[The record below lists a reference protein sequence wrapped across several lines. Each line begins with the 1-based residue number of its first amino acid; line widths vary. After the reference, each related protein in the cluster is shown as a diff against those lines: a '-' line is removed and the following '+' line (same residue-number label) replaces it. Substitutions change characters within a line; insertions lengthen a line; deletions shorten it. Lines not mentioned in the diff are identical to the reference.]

1 MSNKEPSRGLGQKI
15 DEHADPGKFWDQ
27 IFSRETDRYG
37 VAPNDFLRL
46 ASGLLKPGSR
56 ILSLGEGE
64 GRNAIYLMGHGHRVT
79 CVDASPVARDHA
91 VERIAARFPGV
102 PVDFQVIDLSKALP
116 DGKFDAVVSIWCH
129 LPSRIRRRVHAALE
143 QWLLPGGIFVAE
155 GYSPDQ
161 PRYGTGGPADLDML
175 YDPATLKTEIP
186 LRLEL
191 IQKVER
197 EVMEGVRHDG
207 LSSTVQIIGRK
218 P

>member
-1 MSNKEPSRGLGQKI
+1 MTPGS
-15 DEHADPGKFWDQ
+15 DEHADPGGFWDR
-27 IFSRETDRYG
+27 IFSLEVDRYG
-37 VAPNDFLRL
+37 QAPNDFLRL
-46 ASGLLKPGSR
+46 VSGLLKPGSR

-64 GRNAIYLMGHGHRVT
+64 GRNAIYLMALGHKVT

-91 VERIAARFPGV
+91 IERIEARFPGTE
-102 PVDFQVIDLSKALP
+102 VDYRVIDLSRALP

-129 LPSRIRRRVHAALE
+129 LPSHIRRRVHAALD

-161 PRYGTGGPADLDML
+161 PRYGTGGPSDPDML
-175 YDPATLKTEIP
+175 YEPAVLKKEIS
-186 LRLEL
+186 LRLECF
-191 IQKVER
+191 QKVER
-197 EVMEGVRHDG
+197 EVIEGTRHDG